1 MSLTANRCIDTLN
14 ELHRQTD
21 EHKKEKNLKKNT
33 VVNAGSP
40 DIEYLYY
47 PVDVEGVT
55 VKGSLLPASARCGN
69 VW

>member
-55 VKGSLLPASARCGN
+55 VKGSLLPASARCEN